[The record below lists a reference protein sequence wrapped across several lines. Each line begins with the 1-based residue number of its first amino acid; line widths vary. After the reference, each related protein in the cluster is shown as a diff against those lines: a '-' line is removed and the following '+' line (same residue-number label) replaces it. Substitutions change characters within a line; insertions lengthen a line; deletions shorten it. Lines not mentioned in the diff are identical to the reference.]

1 MISKI
6 KKGVEVG
13 QHIALCFTIMGA
25 FGAYMVHQRIAYN
38 NSPRYHD
45 WN

>member
-1 MISKI
+1 MVEKI
-6 KKGVEVG
+6 KKGVEYG

-25 FGAYMVHQRIAYN
+25 FGAYMVHQRLTYKKY
-38 NSPRYHD
+38 PYYRD